1 MGWFTRCPSAKSS
14 PDRKCV
20 ATWPEQINAM
30 KPAISKHIPEQ
41 INGIKPDKSKHCRS
55 VLPLQAE
62 IAINALKPCFSSEK
76 HLFLFRKIFVSLQKN
91 ICSTA
96 KGIYWWGTVG
106 CVREREYIEGLA
118 REDPLIDYGVKNEG
132 FPTSPFYPHPY
143 QRHKS
148 LSNWM
153 NFRKS

>member
-1 MGWFTRCPSAKSS
+1 
-14 PDRKCV
+14 
-20 ATWPEQINAM
+20 M

-62 IAINALKPCFSSEK
+62 IPKNALKPK
-76 HLFLFRKIFVSLQKN
+76 KFLFRKIFVQPQKEY
-91 ICSTA
+91 I
-96 KGIYWWGTVG
+96 GGVQWDVL
-106 CVREREYIEGLA
+106 EREYIEGLA

-153 NFRKS
+153 NFRKI